1 MIMKNA
7 KLLIF
12 LLVFAVV
19 SCKTYNFTTNVL
31 VPADITLPQHIE
43 KIGIMNRSLPEK
55 SNLFNNILEGFIS
68 GESIVA
74 DREATLYGLRNC
86 VSTLNNNPRF
96 KATSLEGEDYRG
108 TGTKK
113 FPIPLDWTEVDK
125 LCKKY
130 SVDAIASLETFDSDI
145 MLLPGT
151 VQRTRK
157 NKEGAE
163 EKYTVYTAEL
173 RIRVNAGWRVY
184 DNANKQMVDE
194 QVFYDEKAWN
204 SEGISPDDALR
215 KLPNKRAAIND
226 AAAYAGQ
233 MFAYRISPKWLS
245 VSRYIYTKPKKEE
258 AFVKGKEL
266 VETNQWKA
274 AAEKWS
280 PVSNNSDEKIAGRAC
295 HNMAVAAEMEGNL
308 ESAIQWADKAYK
320 EKGLKRISTYLNE
333 LNRRKMDQVKL
344 DEQMKGK

>member
-1 MIMKNA
+1 VIVIA
-7 KLLIF
+7 LL
-12 LLVFAVV
+12 
-19 SCKTYNFTTNVL
+19 SGCNTYHFTTNVL

-55 SNLFNNILEGFIS
+55 GNLFNNILEGFIS

-74 DREATLYGLRNC
+74 DREATLYGIRNC

-113 FPIPLDWTEVDK
+113 FPVPLDWNEVDK

-130 SVDAIASLETFDSDI
+130 SVDAIVSLETFDSDI

-157 NKEGAE
+157 NKEGKD

-173 RIRVNAGWRVY
+173 RIRTNAGWRVY
-184 DNANKQMVDE
+184 DNVKKQMIDE
-194 QVFYDEKAWN
+194 QVFWDEKAWD
-204 SEGISPDDALR
+204 SEGVSPDDALR

-226 AAAYAGQ
+226 AAAYSGQ
-233 MFAYRISPKWLS
+233 MLAFRISPKWLNA
-245 VSRYIYTKPKKEE
+245 SRYVYTKPKKEE

-266 VETNQWKA
+266 ARSNQWKA

-280 PVSNNSDEKIAGRAC
+280 AVTNYQDEKLAGRAC
-295 HNMAVAAEMEGNL
+295 HNMAVAAEMEGDL
-308 ESAIQWADKAYK
+308 EAAIQWA
-320 EKGLKRISTYLNE
+320 EKGYKDKGFKKLSGYLNE
-333 LNRRKMDQVKL
+333 LKHRKMDQVKL
-344 DEQMKGK
+344 NEQMKKGD

>member
-1 MIMKNA
+1 MKNL
-7 KLLIF
+7 KLFML
-12 LLVFAVV
+12 LLVFATV
-19 SCKTYNFTTNVL
+19 SCNTYNFTTNVL

-55 SNLFNNILEGFIS
+55 GNLFNNILEGFIS
-68 GESIVA
+68 GESIIA
-74 DREATLYGLRNC
+74 DREATLYGIRNC
-86 VSTLNNNPRF
+86 ANTLNNNPRF
-96 KATSLEGEDYRG
+96 KGVNMEGEDYRG

-113 FPIPLDWTEVDK
+113 FPIPLDWNEVDK

-157 NKEGAE
+157 NKEGVE

-184 DNANKQMVDE
+184 DNVKKAMVDE
-194 QVFYDEKAWN
+194 QTFWDEKAWDA
-204 SEGISPDDALR
+204 EGISPDDALR

-233 MFAYRISPKWLS
+233 MFAYRISPKWLT
-245 VSRYIYTKPKKEE
+245 VSRYVYTKPKKEE
-258 AFVKGKEL
+258 AFVKGKQL
-266 VETNQWKA
+266 VETNKWKE

-280 PVSNNSDEKIAGRAC
+280 PVTNYQDDKMAGRAC

-308 ESAIQWADKAYK
+308 ESAIEWANKAYTD
-320 EKGLKRISTYLNE
+320 KGFRKIANYLNE
-333 LNRRKMDQVKL
+333 LNRRKMDQAKL
-344 DEQMKGK
+344 KEQMEGK